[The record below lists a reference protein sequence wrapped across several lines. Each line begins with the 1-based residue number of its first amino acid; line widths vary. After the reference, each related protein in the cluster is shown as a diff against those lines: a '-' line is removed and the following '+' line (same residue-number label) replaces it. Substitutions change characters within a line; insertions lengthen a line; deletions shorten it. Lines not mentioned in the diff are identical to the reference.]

1 MRCVAYTALSAVA
14 LAVGLAAP
22 ASAQLAG
29 GGAFTGLR
37 VEGLAGWDRVQND
50 GHKDGVGY
58 GIGVGYDARMGPL
71 VVGIEG
77 EADGANTKEC
87 VGSFT
92 AADPRLCAKAGRDL
106 YAGARVGTV
115 LAPGT
120 LLYAKAGYTNAR
132 VRLTGD
138 DGSGT
143 VTLDR
148 RDLDGVRIGAGVEHE
163 LFSRAYVKA
172 EYRYS
177 NYQDHFSR
185 NQVLGGFGVRF

>member
-1 MRCVAYTALSAVA
+1 MRCVAYTAALGAVA
-14 LAVGLAAP
+14 LAVGLSAP
-22 ASAQLAG
+22 ASAQVG
-29 GGAFTGLR
+29 GGSFTGLR

-50 GHKDGVGY
+50 GHKDGVAY
-58 GIGVGYDARMGPL
+58 GVGAGYDVQMGPA

-77 EADGANTKEC
+77 EADGSSTKQC

-92 AADPRLCAKAGRDL
+92 AADPRICAKAGRDL
-106 YAGARVGTV
+106 YVGGRVGTV

-138 DGSGT
+138 DGTGT
-143 VTLDR
+143 TTLDH
-148 RDLDGVRIGAGVEHE
+148 RDLDGVRVGAGIEHA